1 MMRTS
6 LSSSV
11 SFARLR
17 CVRVSMYSFLVFWMK
32 VSAVWSVR
40 LSVHGALYIDGLA
53 QQIARTRQ
61 HQGAPR
67 G

>member
-32 VSAVWSVR
+32 VSAVWSIR
-40 LSVHGALYIDGLA
+40 LSECGGGVVHQAECVWGG
-53 QQIARTRQ
+53 
-61 HQGAPR
+61 R
-67 G
+67 GVH